1 MNRIV
6 RDYFCVSIAKI
17 INERLFSIV
26 NRIYDVHKH
35 YVFEI
40 IKTKMI
46 CRQHDQKKHEK
57 KQKQT
62 NEFALHVA
70 LIAYKNFVDDE
81 IMQNDH
87 VYAQTK
93 IIYKNETFMKT
104 KYINDK
110 NEINFKFE
118 INHVVKSSFNCDTQ
132 LTMCKKIK
140 KK

>member
-57 KQKQT
+57 KTKT
-62 NEFALHVA
+62 NERIRVA
-70 LIAYKNFVDDE
+70 CRID
-81 IMQNDH
+81 
-87 VYAQTK
+87 
-93 IIYKNETFMKT
+93 
-104 KYINDK
+104 YIQ
-110 NEINFKFE
+110 KF
-118 INHVVKSSFNCDTQ
+118 CR
-132 LTMCKKIK
+132 
-140 KK
+140 